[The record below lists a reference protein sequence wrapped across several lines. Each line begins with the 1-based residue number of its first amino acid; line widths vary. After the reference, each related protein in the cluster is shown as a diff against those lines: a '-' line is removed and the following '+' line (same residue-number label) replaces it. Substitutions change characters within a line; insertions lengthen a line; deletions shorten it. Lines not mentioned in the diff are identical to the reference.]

1 MSIAD
6 ELKKLVELRNSGV
19 LSEAEFQQQKAR
31 VLSQESAAS
40 TSAPNSEPQK
50 QGRSVLGPILLVAL
64 LIFGALIVI
73 GALSDDEGAPAQ
85 AALSDGGV
93 EGRLSVDSGT
103 EYVFYRRPS
112 SIGGACAGWN
122 EVSVQR
128 AGSAAGG
135 MSNLMC
141 WKIVGGELH
150 TQTQAGGQPV
160 IAPLSSIR

>member
-6 ELKKLVELRNSGV
+6 ELRKLAELRDSGV
-19 LSEAEFQQQKAR
+19 LSEPEFQQQKAR
-31 VLSQESAAS
+31 VLAQEGKAAPS
-40 TSAPNSEPQK
+40 SPQAEPEK
-50 QGRSVLGPILLVAL
+50 QRRSVLGPILLAAL
-64 LIFGALIVI
+64 LVFGALIVI

-85 AALSDGGV
+85 AASLDGGV

-112 SIGGACAGWN
+112 AISGACAGWN
-122 EVSVQR
+122 EVAVQR
-128 AGSAAGG
+128 SGGSSGG
-135 MSNLMC
+135 MTNLMC
-141 WKIVGGELH
+141 WKIVRGELH